1 MRPKGPVGSHG
12 DLPWGPWV
20 TNRCAK
26 SHRSWGMPLEDNAL
40 RCGIDVI
47 GVFLHMPLSFSAFAI

>member
-1 MRPKGPVGSHG
+1 MGSHG

-26 SHRSWGMPLEDNAL
+26 PHRSWGMPLEDNAL
-40 RCGIDVI
+40 RCGINVI
-47 GVFLHMPLSFSAFAI
+47 GVFLLMPLSFSAFAI